1 MSRVVI
7 NSRGLTETPGLV
19 FREVGKRE
27 SWALKGWWQGL
38 GR

>member
-1 MSRVVI
+1 MSRVVRNI
-7 NSRGLTETPGLV
+7 QDLTPGLV
-19 FREVGKRE
+19 FRVVDKRK